1 MPGRRLPRIVR
12 LAAVVVLIV
21 LLAGCA
27 GNGEQQAI
35 PSGAEVVSND
45 KGDAVGAVSGFVVD
59 DEQRP
64 LMDAIVRL
72 DPAQRSTKT
81 NGEGRF
87 VFARVPV
94 GVYELNAT
102 LDGFHAAALRVNITE
117 GRTETALVT
126 LVALPSAVAYYETFP
141 YAGVQRCMIY
151 TSVYLA
157 SCSQPYTAVYYTA
170 LGAGVNLTQFGLP
183 NDPIDNKYRA
193 SFEVRENYT
202 GLVSELAWTA
212 TTDASRYYKLVLSCP
227 WYDPVIDDCVPP
239 GETGPTNEATY
250 AVARGVSPLRIELN
264 PKDIRADWLPTVMA
278 RAYLSGP
285 VDRPAGAALDQ
296 RIEMYNSVFYGLE
309 VPRDW
314 TIFTAS

>member
-1 MPGRRLPRIVR
+1 MPEGRLRRIVR
-12 LAAVVVLIV
+12 VAALFVLTV

-27 GNGEQQAI
+27 GQSGQAI
-35 PSGAEVVSND
+35 PSGAEVVSSND
-45 KGDAVGAVSGFVVD
+45 SDAVGAVSGTVVD
-59 DEQRP
+59 DERRP
-64 LMDAIVRL
+64 LIEAIVRL

-81 NGEGRF
+81 NAEGRF

-94 GVYELNAT
+94 GLYELNAT

-126 LVALPSAVAYYETFP
+126 LTALPSEVAYYETFP
-141 YAGVQRCMIY
+141 YAGVQRCMVY

-170 LGAGVNLTQFGLP
+170 LGAGANLSSFGLP
-183 NDPIDNKYRA
+183 QDPIDNKYRA

-202 GLVSELAWTA
+202 GIVSELSWTA

-264 PKDIRADWLPTVMA
+264 PKDIRTDWLPSIMV

-285 VDRPAGAALDQ
+285 VERPAGAALDQ
-296 RIEMYNSVFYGLE
+296 RIEMYNSVFYGLD

-314 TIFTAS
+314 TIFNEA